1 MSGAILLLPLYAFI
15 TFKRTTLPYLFP
27 DNTVGILDYMA
38 LNGTLISKC

>member
-27 DNTVGILDYMA
+27 DNSVGILDYIA
-38 LNGTLISKC
+38 LNGTLISK